1 MVHKERELKLALINK
16 EEIEDK
22 LAKLDDMLPK
32 KYIRDDI
39 HDLLRSEYASI
50 KEQSDRLL
58 TNLDELNSS
67 KRIIDK
73 EYTSLKNEYNI
84 INNSSA
90 RLIANKSEGSISEE
104 LYNSTKK
111 EYSKKLDEAFLAVA
125 GIQNE
130 IRKTIS
136 AEDGEIKRYNDEL
149 EKNAIR
155 YKTGEITQF
164 DHDRQ
169 RNNYQKKIE
178 ASQEIYQNLRNYWR
192 RNHRR
197 T

>member
-104 LYNSTKK
+104 
-111 EYSKKLDEAFLAVA
+111 
-125 GIQNE
+125 
-130 IRKTIS
+130 
-136 AEDGEIKRYNDEL
+136 
-149 EKNAIR
+149 
-155 YKTGEITQF
+155 
-164 DHDRQ
+164 
-169 RNNYQKKIE
+169 
-178 ASQEIYQNLRNYWR
+178 
-192 RNHRR
+192 
-197 T
+197 